1 MFPTTTEALAP
12 SPAGSAVRRRLVRT
26 LDAAVEFATLGE
38 YGVEEVEIVSA
49 APATCAPTWDWP
61 SRCEGRARL
70 PRLPRRGALAPTG
83 AGCA

>member
-1 MFPTTTEALAP
+1 MFPTTTAALP

-38 YGVEEVEIVSA
+38 YGVEEVEISA
-49 APATCAPTWDWP
+49 APAFSPSWDWP